1 MVQFLPFLERERMKL
16 IIDDRYISL
25 EEIRQATH
33 VSLSSE
39 SHFEEN
45 FSLSHTFLMNEIK
58 KGKPIYGVTTGYG
71 ASGKNYLTY
80 EQSATLQQ
88 NLYRFHGCGMGEP
101 LSPRIARYA
110 LICRLISLSKGKSG
124 ISYELLQR
132 LILLLE
138 KEMIP
143 VIPSL
148 GSVGASGDLTPL
160 SYIAAVIA
168 GEREVWYEGTI
179 QPTHEVYAKLGI
191 TPYVFKPKEALAIM
205 NGTTI
210 MSAIA
215 LDGLERFEVLL
226 ASMESFV
233 AGMFE
238 VLLGDTTPLD
248 SFVHEAKPFSGQ
260 IQSAANIKAKIEG
273 SKLTHGRDDRYDKFF
288 ADHDLNIQ
296 DTYSVRC
303 APQVLG
309 VIRDNLEISKQW
321 VEQEINSVNDNPLI
335 DGKNQKIY
343 TSGNFYG
350 GYVAH
355 AMDTLKIC
363 AANLADLLD
372 KEFALLVDHKFNRGL
387 GENLKL
393 SREPYFH
400 GFKAMQ
406 ITLSSLSAD
415 VIKNTTAASIHSRPT
430 ESLNQDKVSMG
441 TTAALDFQ
449 KMLEPIGL
457 MLSIAF
463 MGLAQAVDIRGK
475 QSVSPT
481 LLKHHDAIREHAKAL
496 LEDRRMDIDIH
507 KIHKIVCKGLLA

>member
-1 MVQFLPFLERERMKL
+1 MQLQ
-16 IIDDRYISL
+16 IDKRYITL
-25 EEIRQATH
+25 DEITKASNIEISNNKEFLDYINHTH
-33 VSLSSE
+33 D
-39 SHFEEN
+39 
-45 FSLSHTFLMNEIK
+45 FLMNEIK
-58 KGKPIYGVTTGYG
+58 DGKPIYGITTGYG
-71 ASGKNYLTY
+71 ASGKNYVSY
-80 EQSATLQQ
+80 EDSKTLQK
-88 NLYRFHGCGMGEP
+88 NLFRFHGCGIGVN
-101 LSPRIARYA
+101 LSHKVCRYA
-110 LICRLISLSKGKSG
+110 VIMRTISLSKARSG
-124 ISYELLQR
+124 VSVELLKR
-132 LILLLE
+132 LELLI
-138 KEMIP
+138 KEDIIP
-143 VIPSL
+143 VIPSQ

-168 GEREVWYEGTI
+168 GEREVYYKGEI
-179 QPTHEVYAKLGI
+179 KDVMEVYNKLNI
-191 TPYVFKPKEALAIM
+191 TPYEFKPKEALAIM

-215 LDGLERFEVLL
+215 LASIEEFETVLN
-226 ASMESFV
+226 SMESYV

-238 VLLGDTTPLD
+238 VLLGDDTPVSD
-248 SFVHEAKPFSGQ
+248 FVHESKPFSGQ
-260 IQSAANIKAKIEG
+260 IETAKNIKNKIQG

-288 ADHDLNIQ
+288 ADNDLNIQ
-296 DTYSVRC
+296 DTYSMRC

-309 VIRDNLEISKQW
+309 VIRDNLVISKNW
-321 VEQEINSVNDNPLI
+321 VETEINSVNDNPLI
-335 DGKNQKIY
+335 DGENKKIY

-393 SREPYFH
+393 SHEPFYH

-406 ITLSSLSAD
+406 ISLSSLSAD

-441 TTAALDFQ
+441 TTAANDFA
-449 KMLEPIGL
+449 KMIPDLYN

-463 MGLAQAVDIRGK
+463 IGMAQAVDIRGENE
-475 QSVSPT
+475 VSPH
-481 LLKHHDAIREHAKAL
+481 LKNIYDEIRKIVKPL
-496 LEDRRMDIDIH
+496 YEDRRMDNDINNINIIIREA
-507 KIHKIVCKGLLA
+507 KFI

>member
-1 MVQFLPFLERERMKL
+1 MQLTINGHYVELED
-16 IIDDRYISL
+16 II
-25 EEIRQATH
+25 EATE
-33 VSLSSE
+33 VCISSE
-39 SHFEEN
+39 QQFEEE
-45 FSLSHTFLMNEIK
+45 FSLSHNFLMNEIQ

-71 ASGKNYLTY
+71 ASGKNYLSY
-80 EQSATLQQ
+80 EQSEMLQQ
-88 NLYRFHGCGMGEP
+88 NLYRFHGCGVGAF
-101 LSPRIARYA
+101 LSPKTSRYA
-110 LICRLISLSKGKSG
+110 VLIRLISLSKGKSG
-124 ISYELLQR
+124 ISYELLKR
-132 LILLLE
+132 LELLLE
-138 KEMIP
+138 KDIIP

-168 GEREVWYEGTI
+168 GEREVWYQGSLKST
-179 QPTHEVYAKLGI
+179 TEVYESLGI
-191 TPYVFKPKEALAIM
+191 TPYVFKPKEALGIM
-205 NGTTI
+205 NGTAA

-215 LDGLERFEVLL
+215 LTSLEKFEILL
-226 ASMESFV
+226 NSMESFV

-238 VLLGDTTPLD
+238 VLLSDTTPLD
-248 SFVHEAKPFSGQ
+248 SFVHEAKPFQGQ
-260 IQSAANIKAKIEG
+260 IQTAANIKAKIEG
-273 SKLTHGRDDRYDKFF
+273 SNLTHGRDDRYDKFF
-288 ADHDLNIQ
+288 ADNELNIQ
-296 DTYSVRC
+296 DTYSIRC

-309 VIRDNLEISKQW
+309 VIRDNLVIAKKW

-372 KEFALLVDHKFNRGL
+372 KEFALLVDHKFNRGI

-393 SREPYFH
+393 IKGNHFH

-415 VIKNTTAASIHSRPT
+415 VIKNTTAASVHSRST

-441 TTAALDFQ
+441 TTAALDFH
-449 KMLEPIGL
+449 KMMEPLEL

-463 MGLAQAVDIRGK
+463 MGLAQAVDIRG
-475 QSVSPT
+475 SELVSPA
-481 LLKHHDAIREHAKAL
+481 LLEYYHRLREYVEPL
-496 LEDRRMDIDIH
+496 LEDRRMDLDITEVR
-507 KIHKIVCKGLLA
+507 KLLCEGKFA